1 MSFVSLAFFIFFP
14 LVLLSQLVIPGTRGR
29 HVALLVASYVF
40 YGWWDWRFCG
50 LMLLLTAVAYLAG
63 LGLER
68 RPRSRG
74 ILAAGVAVP
83 LAVLFAF
90 KYLNF
95 FLASFRAA
103 FGLAQ
108 AGALNIILPVGISFY
123 TFQSLSYTIDVYRG
137 KLPASHDP
145 VKFALYISFF
155 PQLVAGPIVKASEF
169 LPQLDEARRPTADR
183 VFRGL
188 TEFFFGLF
196 KKAVLADNIA
206 VFADAVFGAVGAYSS
221 GAVALAVLGYAM
233 QIYFDFSGYSD
244 MAMGAARCLGYDLP
258 VNFNLPYLSRN
269 ASEFWKRWHISLSS
283 WLQQYLY
290 IPLGGNRRGK
300 ARTYV
305 NLMLTMALGGLWHGA
320 DWSFVLWGVGHGLA
334 LCAHKAWSTRF
345 PARRG
350 PWRDGAATLLTA
362 LFAALMW
369 VPFRAESLGHAL
381 AIYRRLFVWGEGA
394 WALPVWTLAGRA
406 CMLLFTGW
414 RALRHARTGA
424 ALDGSAPALCRGS
437 FLGTLGL
444 TLLAGFAL
452 VLMYTGENPFIYF
465 QF

>member
-1 MSFVSLAFFIFFP
+1 MSFVSIAFFAFFAV
-14 LVLLSQLVIPGTRGR
+14 VLLSQLAIPRTRGR
-29 HVALLVASYVF
+29 HIALLIASYVF

-68 RPRSRG
+68 RPKHRG

-83 LAVLFAF
+83 LGVLFVF

-95 FLASFRAA
+95 FLDSFRAA
-103 FGLAQ
+103 FGLSG
-108 AGALNIILPVGISFY
+108 GALNIILPVGISFY

-137 KLPASHDP
+137 KLPACRDA
-145 VKFALYISFF
+145 VKFALYITFF
-155 PQLVAGPIVKASEF
+155 PQLVAGPIVKATEF
-169 LPQLDEARRPTADR
+169 LPQLEEERRPTADR

-188 TEFFFGLF
+188 TEFFFGMI

-221 GAVALAVLGYAM
+221 GTVALAVLAYAM

-269 ASEFWKRWHISLSS
+269 VTEFWRRWHISLST

-290 IPLGGNRRGK
+290 IPLGGNRRGT

-305 NLMLTMALGGLWHGA
+305 NLMLTMVLGGLWHGA
-320 DWSFVLWGVGHGLA
+320 DWSFVLWGAAHGLA
-334 LCAHKAWSTRF
+334 LCAHKAWAARH
-345 PARRG
+345 PAGEGLPRRLG
-350 PWRDGAATLLTA
+350 ATLATA
-362 LFAALMW
+362 LFAILMW
-369 VPFRAESLGHAL
+369 VPFRAENLGHAL
-381 AIYRRLFVWGEGA
+381 RIYRRLFAFAPGVRDLSA
-394 WALPVWTLAGRA
+394 WTLAGLA
-406 CMLLFTGW
+406 CMAAFLLVKL
-414 RALRHARTGA
+414 ALHQRTGA
-424 ALDGSAPALCRGS
+424 PVDGAFPALRRGS
-437 FLGTLGL
+437 FLGTLAL

-452 VLMYTGENPFIYF
+452 ALMYTGENPFIYF